1 MAERLPR
8 VFGRAPRVALLVYN
22 QVSTDNRVLK
32 TAATLRDAGAD
43 VLIVGSARPGYA
55 AGEDVVGDGLPIH
68 RAPDLDLV
76 RLLPWLATAVR
87 RIRATTARRTG
98 RTPATGAPSEPPP
111 HPPAPDDAA
120 QPPSAP
126 TTPPSLAA
134 PCRPDVRAVVA
145 DLWMRL
151 YQVARLTWFWAGA
164 IRRLRDWRPDVVHAN
179 DGNTLAP
186 ALVARA
192 AAGAQIVYDAHELW
206 RRRNVRSDRLL
217 APLVEWLTEWFG
229 VRRSA
234 GVITVSPS
242 IVAWMQQH
250 YRLAT
255 APTLVRNIPHRI
267 GPVPDP
273 ATGRLRELAGLPTD
287 ARVVGYCGGVTTGRG
302 LEETLRALTRLEDD
316 THLVMLGYGDTRY
329 VSSLMA
335 LAGALGVADRVHLVG
350 PVPGP
355 EVPAALADA
364 DVSVVYVRPICL
376 SYRFSLPNKLFES
389 IHAGLPVVAADLP
402 DTAAIVRRYGVG
414 DVFAADRP
422 HELAEAIR
430 RVAADAE
437 RYRAASR
444 AAAQDLDWSH
454 EAAELV
460 GLYARVLEGS

>member
-22 QVSTDNRVLK
+22 QVTTDNRVLK

-76 RLLPWLATAVR
+76 RLLPWLARAVR
-87 RIRATTARRTG
+87 RVRAGAVRRSGGTPAAETPVAAAPSSGPDTGPAPAPAARATVG
-98 RTPATGAPSEPPP
+98 
-111 HPPAPDDAA
+111 
-120 QPPSAP
+120 
-126 TTPPSLAA
+126 
-134 PCRPDVRAVVA
+134 VRGVVA

-164 IRRLRDWRPDVVHAN
+164 LRRLRDWRPDVVHAN

-186 ALVARA
+186 ALVVRA
-192 AAGAQIVYDAHELW
+192 AAGSQIVYDAHELW
-206 RRRNVRSDRLL
+206 TRRNVRSDRLL
-217 APLVEWLTEWFG
+217 APLVEWLTEWLG

-250 YRLAT
+250 FRLAT
-255 APTLVRNIPHRI
+255 TPTLVRNIPHRV
-267 GPVPDP
+267 GPVPEP
-273 ATGRLRELAGLPTD
+273 ATGRLRELAGLPAD

-316 THLVMLGYGDTRY
+316 THLVMLGYGDPRY
-329 VSSLMA
+329 VSSLMG
-335 LAGALGVADRVHLVG
+335 LAGDLDVADRVHLVG

-422 HELAEAIR
+422 DELAEAIR
-430 RVAADAE
+430 RVAADAD

-444 AAAQDLDWSH
+444 AAAQELDWSR

-460 GLYARVLEGS
+460 ALYARVLESS